1 MSRVCRRVLAVT
13 TLMIDAG
20 PVASAAQITRTGGVP
35 LAPAGTA
42 WPCCTSCE
50 GPMQFLAQVVLD
62 DLRGGFEGRGILA
75 LFACQNDPGMCGDWE
90 PDSGGN
96 QAVIFPTDGAQPLP
110 QPDGVDEELLLL
122 GSVRA
127 VSPVHVDESDYGKA
141 GEEWSAGSGRSAS
154 SVLGQLGGD
163 PAWIQNDET
172 PSCPSCA
179 APMPL
184 VVQLE
189 EGPDHSTAMNFG
201 GCGSAYAFACAPCG
215 RAKFLWQC

>member
-1 MSRVCRRVLAVT
+1 
-13 TLMIDAG
+13 
-20 PVASAAQITRTGGVP
+20 
-35 LAPAGTA
+35 
-42 WPCCTSCE
+42 
-50 GPMQFLAQVVLD
+50 MQFLAQVVLD
-62 DLRGGFEGRGILA
+62 DLGKEVKDWGVLA
-75 LFACQNDPGMCGDWE
+75 LFACQNDPGMCDDWA

-96 QAVIFPTDGAQPLP
+96 QALLFSSDGLEPLP
-110 QPDGVDEELLLL
+110 LPDGDVDEAVLLL

-127 VSPVHVDESDYGKA
+127 VSLEQVDEPDYDDA
-141 GEEWSAGSGRSAS
+141 REAWAASNDRPASA
-154 SVLGQLGGD
+154 VLGQLGGI

-201 GCGSAYAFACAPCG
+201 GCGGAYAFACEPCG